1 MTDDQKPGP
10 AVTAQRLEEATR
22 DLVRSTLQIP
32 RPSDI
37 NAVLGSLGTAQGVLA
52 QAYEQLAA
60 WHSQVVPGVHHAGE
74 HETDDSGNPAWVRA
88 ELALHEAAH
97 HSTNAAEALKR
108 ARSATGVA
116 RWFDEIKA
124 DE

>member
-1 MTDDQKPGP
+1 MADDQKPGP

-22 DLVRSTLQIP
+22 ELVSSTLHLP

-37 NAVLGSLGTAQGVLA
+37 NAVLGSLSTAQGALA
-52 QAYEQLAA
+52 QAYEQLAV
-60 WHSQVVPGVHHAGE
+60 WHSRAVHGVHHAGE
-74 HETDDSGNPAWVRA
+74 HETDDSENPAWVRA
-88 ELALHEAAH
+88 EFALHEAAQY
-97 HSTNAAEALKR
+97 SANAADALGR

-116 RWFDEIKA
+116 RWFDEIME